1 MKFSLLTAAG
11 VLAAINQATAVTIV
25 TPWASTVWSAGGHGL
40 ITWNTTAADANLKC
54 DIYML
59 NGEFTNSNIVAQIT
73 NPATPV
79 DCSVGSYDM
88 YPLNDFASGSYWIR
102 IGQASTG
109 NWAYS
114 SPFKFNGTGAA
125 KPVSVVSG
133 ASSAAVPTGSAN
145 VTGNA
150 AAAAA
155 AATSSGSKPV
165 TTGAANAN
173 KTSSA
178 SASASASPAASGASA
193 AMSINAAAVALG
205 AIAAVALT
213 L

>member
-40 ITWNTTAADANLKC
+40 ITWNATAADASLKC
-54 DIYML
+54 DIYLL

-73 NPATPV
+73 DPATPV

-88 YPLNDFASGSYWIR
+88 YPLNDFASGSYWVR

-125 KPVSVVSG
+125 RPVSVVSG
-133 ASSAAVPTGSAN
+133 ASAAAVPTNGTS
-145 VTGNA
+145 VTGTA
-150 AAAAA
+150 AAAASA
-155 AATSSGSKPV
+155 ASATKAV
-165 TTGAANAN
+165 TTGPSASKAA
-173 KTSSA
+173 SA
-178 SASASASPAASGASA
+178 SASASASTVSSGASA
-193 AMSINAAAVALG
+193 TMSINAAAVALG

>member
-11 VLAAINQATAVTIV
+11 VLAAINQASAVTIV

-73 NPATPV
+73 DPATPV

-125 KPVSVVSG
+125 KPVSIVSG
-133 ASSAAVPTGSAN
+133 ASAAAVPTNSTS
-145 VTGNA
+145 VTGTA
-150 AAAAA
+150 AAAASA
-155 AATSSGSKPV
+155 ASATKAA
-165 TTGAANAN
+165 TTGASSASKSA
-173 KTSSA
+173 SA
-178 SASASASPAASGASA
+178 SASASASPASSGASA

>member
-25 TPWASTVWSAGGHGL
+25 TPWASSVWSAGGHGL

-73 NPATPV
+73 DPATPV
-79 DCSVGSYDM
+79 ACSAGSYDM

-114 SPFKFNGTGAA
+114 SPFKFNGTGTA

-133 ASSAAVPTGSAN
+133 ASAAAVPTNSSS
-145 VTGNA
+145 VTGTA
-150 AAAAA
+150 AAAASA
-155 AATSSGSKPV
+155 ASATKAA
-165 TTGAANAN
+165 TTGASSASKSA
-173 KTSSA
+173 SA
-178 SASASASPAASGASA
+178 SASASASPASSGASA

>member
-40 ITWNTTAADANLKC
+40 ITWNTTAADASLKC

-73 NPATPV
+73 DPATPV

-109 NWAYS
+109 TWAYS

-133 ASSAAVPTGSAN
+133 ASAAAVPTNGTA
-145 VTGNA
+145 VTGTA
-150 AAAAA
+150 AAAASA
-155 AATSSGSKPV
+155 ASATKAATTGVSSASKS
-165 TTGAANAN
+165 A
-173 KTSSA
+173 SA
-178 SASASASPAASGASA
+178 SASASASPASSGASA